1 MKSTTPRAKIAK
13 LLLCLTGVLWLGGCT
28 TNWSWYGRSAIEEDY
43 GNSVRS
49 NLAQSIINPRAG
61 LTDAPA
67 AGLSPN
73 AAVNEMGRYD
83 KTFKGEEKKEEMKV
97 TY

>member
-1 MKSTTPRAKIAK
+1 MKSTTPKAISVR
-13 LLLCLTGVLWLGGCT
+13 LLLCLAAVLWLGGCT
-28 TNWSWYGRSAIEEDY
+28 TNWSWYGPNALDQDF

-61 LTDAPA
+61 LSDAPA

-83 KTFKGEEKKEEMKV
+83 KTFKGEEKKEEKL